1 MKKTFALLATILMML
16 FLSACARTLEGVP
29 DVLVEYEIAEVD
41 EFKNQAGDLK
51 YDITH
56 YVDQSTGIDNVSVAV
71 GFAHEYGEVSYYGS
85 GAYQYNKS
93 ADIWEIYDDFWWEYW
108 GTMYFEESFAKTFEE
123 QFNLENGEGWYQ
135 LKIENIDFS
144 RKELTG
150 HFYMEAEID
159 GHGYWD
165 DNKEVTMDCNGTFY
179 LTGDPLSDYWIE
191 FKDDGYTA
199 GFKFSL
205 SRGLVLKGVHD

>member
-1 MKKTFALLATILMML
+1 MKKVFALLATILMMI
-16 FLSACARTLEGVP
+16 FISACASTLEGVP
-29 DVLVEYEIAEVD
+29 DVLVEHEIAEVD
-41 EFKNQAGDLK
+41 EFQNQAGDFI

-93 ADIWEIYDDFWWEYW
+93 ADIWEIYDDFWWEHW
-108 GTMYFEESFAKTFEE
+108 GATYYEERFIKTFED
-123 QFNLENGEGWYQ
+123 QFNLNNDKGWYQ
-135 LKIENIDFS
+135 LEIENIDFS

-150 HFYMEAEID
+150 SFYLETTEA
-159 GHGYWD
+159 
-165 DNKEVTMDCNGTFY
+165 TMDCNGTFY

-191 FKDDGYTA
+191 FRDNGYTA